1 MGSKE
6 AIELKFL
13 GSGVNWMPL
22 CGQLALWLGGYYSV
36 LGEGAKCSVTAME
49 PGRSIFEGC
58 HAVGRGDYHFA
69 VTTPSWVAR
78 LATQGNAPFERPLA
92 LRAIA
97 NFPHND
103 RMVFCVRKETGVSSF
118 EELRDRRYPLRVSTT
133 LLETNH
139 PASWCAEQVMQTY
152 GFGFADIESWGGKVL
167 RDRPRMLSGSG
178 APVSQE
184 FDAVF
189 DEAIMTLRWKKLTAE
204 HEFNFLPVSEQVLN
218 RLEQQGWERGTLS
231 KGLFRGVDQDV
242 PTLDFSGWL
251 MYCAEELPDDLAYY
265 VVMAIDEQKEAINR
279 VMDRPGS
286 GLTGKI
292 DMNQIGRN
300 LPIPLHPGAERYYRE
315 KGYL

>member
-1 MGSKE
+1 MNTTGV
-6 AIELKFL
+6 ELKFL

-36 LGEGAKCSVTAME
+36 LGAGARVSVTAIE
-49 PGRSIFEGC
+49 PGRSIFDGC
-58 HAVGRGDYHFA
+58 HAVAAGDYHA
-69 VTTPSWVAR
+69 AITTPSWIGR
-78 LATQGNAPFERPLA
+78 LAATGVQPFREPLP

-103 RMVFCVRKETGVSSF
+103 RMVFAVRAATGIRSF
-118 EELRDRRYPLRVSTT
+118 EDIRDRKYPLRVSTT

-139 PASWCAEQVMQTY
+139 PASWCAEEVMKAY

-167 RDRPRMLSGSG
+167 RDRPRMLSGGG
-178 APVSQE
+178 AAVSE
-184 FDAVF
+184 DFDAIF

-204 HEFNFLPVSEQVLN
+204 HDLIFLPVADTILQ
-218 RLEQQGWERGTLS
+218 RLSQQGWQRGVLS
-231 KGLFRGVDQDV
+231 KGLFRGIDRDI

-251 MYCAEELPDDLAYY
+251 MYCAEALDDDLAYY
-265 VVMAIDEQKEAINR
+265 IVMAIDEQKEAINR

-292 DMNQIGRN
+292 DMRELARD